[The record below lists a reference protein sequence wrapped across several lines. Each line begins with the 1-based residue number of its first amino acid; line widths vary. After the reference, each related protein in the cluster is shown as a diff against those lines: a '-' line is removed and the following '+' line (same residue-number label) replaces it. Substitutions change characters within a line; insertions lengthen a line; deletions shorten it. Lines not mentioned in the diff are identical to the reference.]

1 MDATRQATYGIGRL
15 SELSGLPV
23 KTIRFYSDS
32 GLLPARRT
40 ESGHR
45 RYDESDLA
53 RLRLI
58 RALRDLD
65 LSLPTIQ
72 AVLEGHDDLGDVL
85 RAHAVALQARVRS
98 LQRQQVVLRLAAAD
112 PSPENL
118 RRLHVLTQLDAEERR
133 RLLEELWER
142 ATGAPP
148 EGELGRQGLPELG
161 EDASPEQLEAWLELA
176 TLASDP
182 DYQRAVLDH
191 LALPLRGDAAWQRAQ
206 QAAMARLAEM
216 AAEGVAP
223 DDPVAAGAV
232 DEMTEVWAETLGRSD
247 GPEFRTWLLE
257 QVETR
262 ADERIAR
269 YWELVGKVRG
279 QTPRIHRGSGFRFW
293 LDALRASVRPRDS
306 RF

>member
-1 MDATRQATYGIGRL
+1 MDATRRPAYGIGQL

-45 RYDESDLA
+45 RYDEGDLA

-65 LSLPTIQ
+65 LSLPTIGG
-72 AVLEGHDDLGDVL
+72 VLEGHDQLADVL
-85 RAHAVALQARVRS
+85 RAHAVALEARVRS

-118 RRLHVLTQLDAEERR
+118 GRLHVLTRLDAEERR

-142 ATGAPP
+142 ATGSD
-148 EGELGRQGLPELG
+148 EDTELRRQGLPELG

-182 DYQRAVLDH
+182 DYQHAVLDH
-191 LALPLRGDAAWQRAQ
+191 LALPLRGDAAWRLAQ
-206 QAAMARLAEM
+206 QAAMERLAEM
-216 AAEGVAP
+216 AARGVPPGDEDAAP
-223 DDPVAAGAV
+223 AV
-232 DEMTEVWAETLGRSD
+232 DEMAEVWAQALGRTDS
-247 GPEFRTWLLE
+247 PEFRAWLLGE
-257 QVETR
+257 VEART
-262 ADERIAR
+262 DIRIAR
-269 YWELVGKVRG
+269 YWELVAKVRG
-279 QTPRIHRGSGFRFW
+279 QTAAVHRGSGFQWW
-293 LDALRASVRPRDS
+293 LEALRASIADQD
-306 RF
+306 